1 MPSRLAALLAVVLV
15 SCGCAD
21 SDRRIAPETQGR
33 NNADNTRNDEMK
45 IRNVLVG
52 IVFSV
57 FAASSLA
64 SSGLA
69 GQPAPDFALK
79 SS

>member
-1 MPSRLAALLAVVLV
+1 
-15 SCGCAD
+15 
-21 SDRRIAPETQGR
+21 
-33 NNADNTRNDEMK
+33 MK
-45 IRNVLVG
+45 IRNVLAG
-52 IVFSV
+52 LVFSV

-79 SS
+79 SSSGENPRRRGHDQLLGYVVRSLQAGDAAAR